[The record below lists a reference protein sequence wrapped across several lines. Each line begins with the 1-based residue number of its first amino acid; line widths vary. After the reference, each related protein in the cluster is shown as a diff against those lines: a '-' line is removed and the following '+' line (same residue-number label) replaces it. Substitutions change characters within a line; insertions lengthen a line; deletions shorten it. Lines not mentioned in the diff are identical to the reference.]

1 MLRKLI
7 RTRAQVTNTGA
18 VDSDD
23 VVLGFLTPPNAGQG
37 GVPLQTLF
45 GFERVF
51 VKAGESMTVNLF
63 PELTQFTR
71 VEADGTRVAA
81 PGAYRV
87 HFGVGGEHAGA
98 HGMGYAEHSFV
109 MA

>member
-1 MLRKLI
+1 M
-7 RTRAQVTNTGA
+7 GA

-71 VEADGTRVAA
+71 VEADGSRVAA
-81 PGAYRV
+81 PGAAV
-87 HFGVGGEHAGA
+87 WVPAGA
-98 HGMGYAEHSFV
+98 GRRPGTACPGSRWPC
-109 MA
+109 